1 MPAPRVMNV
10 NAPPFCL
17 PLKPLDCNETT
28 TLLRVK
34 GALVGGRRK
43 PDAGVGTI
51 DLGLPAAATTCH
63 MPDQMTRLGE
73 SRLAS
78 PASVVVRNLLEV
90 FDQKGVPVVNAHVQ
104 QRPSNLVIVGW
115 EVGQDEVTIR
125 LNRVSCNALFE
136 MTFKQR
142 QMLVGQPVTQAWPL
156 GKEGLLKR
164 AGFTHVVPHMGT
176 TMHSDTPEEAT
187 VVLIGVQ
194 GQNSTLVAQPIRKAP
209 KTKEQRVTV

>member
-1 MPAPRVMNV
+1 MNV
-10 NAPPFCL
+10 NATPFCL
-17 PLKPLDCNETT
+17 PLKPLDCNETA

-34 GALVGGRRK
+34 GALVGGRWK
-43 PDAGVGTI
+43 LDAGVGAA
-51 DLGLPAAATTCH
+51 DFGLPAAATVCH
-63 MPDQMTRLGE
+63 MPDQMTRLCE

-90 FDQKGVPVVNAHVQ
+90 FDQKGVPVVKAHVQ
-104 QRPSNLVIVGW
+104 QRPSNLIIVGR
-115 EVGQDEVTIR
+115 EVGQDEVAVR
-125 LNRVSCNALFE
+125 LNRVSCNTLFE

-164 AGFTHVVPHMGT
+164 AGFTHVVPHIGT
-176 TMHSDTPEEAT
+176 TMHSNTPEEAT
-187 VVLIGVQ
+187 VVLICVQ

-209 KTKEQRVTV
+209 KTKKQRVAV

>member
-90 FDQKGVPVVNAHVQ
+90 FDQKGVPVVNAHFF
-104 QRPSNLVIVGW
+104 NLRVILEKRGKP
-115 EVGQDEVTIR
+115 
-125 LNRVSCNALFE
+125 LMSLH
-136 MTFKQR
+136 
-142 QMLVGQPVTQAWPL
+142 PV
-156 GKEGLLKR
+156 
-164 AGFTHVVPHMGT
+164 V
-176 TMHSDTPEEAT
+176 
-187 VVLIGVQ
+187 
-194 GQNSTLVAQPIRKAP
+194 
-209 KTKEQRVTV
+209 